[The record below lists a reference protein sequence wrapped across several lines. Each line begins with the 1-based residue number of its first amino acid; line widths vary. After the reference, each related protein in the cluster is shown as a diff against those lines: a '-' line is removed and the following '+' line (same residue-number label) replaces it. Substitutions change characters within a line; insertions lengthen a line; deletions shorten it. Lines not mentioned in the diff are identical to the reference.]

1 MELPYAYIARTTW
14 GAIGLS
20 PYERERHVYIVG
32 KSGSGKSTTLFNLA
46 MHDIVSGQGIAVIDP
61 HGDLAEALA
70 DCIPPDRTHSVC
82 YLDAGDA
89 ERPVGFNPLARVA
102 PERHA
107 LAASGIVSAFKHL
120 WRESWGTRL
129 EHFLFNGIVA
139 LLAAPRATL
148 IDLPRVYT
156 DKQFREQLVARIQ
169 DPIALRFWIGEYPQ
183 YDDRYRAEAAG
194 PILNKVGQLAAS
206 PALRAML
213 GQHTPK
219 FDLSH
224 AMENR
229 GILIANLAKG
239 KIGEQAANLLGSL
252 LISHLQLVAMGRS
265 AQAPENRVPFF
276 AHVDEFQS
284 FGTDA
289 FASLLSEA
297 RKFAAHFCLANQYI
311 DQLDP
316 SVQAA
321 VLGNAGALLVFRVSG
336 HDAILLQSE
345 FAPLPPSELV
355 DQAPYTA
362 WLRRGIGH
370 EHVEL
375 LPRLYA
381 SRRRLEL
388 IRRQSRRNFGRPS
401 ELIERTFTNSRDKK
415 WGTSK

>member
-1 MELPYAYIARTTW
+1 MEPPYAYIGRTTW
-14 GAIGLS
+14 GAVGLS
-20 PYERERHVYIVG
+20 RYERERHVYIVG

-46 MHDIVSGQGIAVIDP
+46 MHDIVGGQGLAVIDP
-61 HGDLAEALA
+61 HGDLAEAVA
-70 DCIPPDRTHSVC
+70 DCVPPERTNSVC

-89 ERPVGFNPLARVA
+89 EHPVGFNPIANVP

-120 WRESWGTRL
+120 WRESWGQRL
-129 EHFLFNGIVA
+129 EHFLFHGIMA

-156 DKQFREQLVARIQ
+156 EERFRAGLVARLR
-169 DPIALRFWIGEYPQ
+169 DPIAARFWKGEYPQ
-183 YDDRYRAEAAG
+183 YDERYRAEAAG

-206 PALRAML
+206 PALRAIL
-213 GQHTPK
+213 GQYTPK
-219 FDLSH
+219 FDLAY
-224 AMENR
+224 AMEHR
-229 GILIANLAKG
+229 GVLIANLAKG
-239 KIGEQAANLLGSL
+239 RIGEQAANLLGSL
-252 LISHLQLVAMGRS
+252 LISHLQLSAMGRS
-265 AQAPENRVPFF
+265 AQAPEDRVPFF
-276 AHVDEFQS
+276 AHVDEFQT

-316 SVQAA
+316 SVRAA

-336 HDAILLQSE
+336 HDALLLASE

-355 DQAPYTA
+355 DQAPFTA

-370 EHVEL
+370 EHVDL
-375 LPRLYA
+375 LPRLYPPA
-381 SRRRLEL
+381 GRLEL
-388 IRRQSRRNFGRPS
+388 IRRQSRRNFGRFRAQ
-401 ELIERTFTNSRDKK
+401 IEDSFSPAKTK
-415 WGTSK
+415 